1 MSAKPQS
8 GAYPITVKQVGMIS
22 LCIAIIGAAYG
33 FSTGGPVRM
42 IFAAG
47 ECLIVG
53 FIVLFIGAGLIE
65 FSRK

>member
-8 GAYPITVKQVGMIS
+8 GASPITVKQVGMIS
-22 LCIAIIGAAYG
+22 LCIAIIGGVYG

-42 IFAAG
+42 IFAAV

-53 FIVLFIGAGLIE
+53 FVVLYIGASFIE
-65 FSRK
+65 LSRK